1 MALWDYMQKR
11 MQELGLTAYK
21 LQKDYDVPWSTIQRI
36 KAGKPITTPS
46 KQKLALALQ
55 CSIGDLNAA
64 AIAKPVVPEQDE
76 AEKESE
82 GSVMAT
88 IDELEKMVK
97 EDFPDGVPVKPKA
110 RKAKNKKTAE
120 PEVTVPQI
128 AEEEEIK
135 EASPIVG
142 VLSEAS
148 GESPGEEATIVMRDT
163 QKILHYHFDT
173 TKPGECEITVSISTL
188 MPAKHILQV
197 LEAAVDLIGQELRD
211 TQQKEA

>member
-1 MALWDYMQKR
+1 C
-11 MQELGLTAYK
+11 
-21 LQKDYDVPWSTIQRI
+21 ST
-36 KAGKPITTPS
+36 
-46 KQKLALALQ
+46 
-55 CSIGDLNAA
+55 GDINA
-64 AIAKPVVPEQDE
+64 AIAQVKVLEE
-76 AEKESE
+76 NETGRESE
-82 GSVMAT
+82 DSVMAAV
-88 IDELEKMVK
+88 DELEKMVK

-120 PEVTVPQI
+120 PEVTAPQI
-128 AEEEEIK
+128 VEEEEIK

>member
-1 MALWDYMQKR
+1 M
-11 MQELGLTAYK
+11 TAYK

-46 KQKLALALQ
+46 KQKLALALS
-55 CSIGDLNAA
+55 CSMGDINA
-64 AIAKPVVPEQDE
+64 AIAQVKAPEE
-76 AEKESE
+76 NETGKESE
-82 GSVMAT
+82 DSVMAAV
-88 IDELEKMVK
+88 DELEKIVK
-97 EDFPDGVPVKPKA
+97 EDFPDGVPAKPKA

-120 PEVTVPQI
+120 PEVTAPQI

-211 TQQKEA
+211 TQQKEV